1 VTRSPKLQGKVAV
14 VTGGTRGIGR
24 EIARALVGVGADVV
38 ICGRDKGLAE
48 QVGADLSSGGPGRC
62 AGIVCDVRRYGE
74 VEALMR
80 KAGETFGGLDIL
92 VNNAGVAGRGAVA
105 DLPLEK
111 WHEVIETNLTGVF
124 YCCRAAIPWMRRRGG
139 GYIINISSLAGVNP
153 IPNLS
158 AYNASK
164 FGLLGFGEAFMQE
177 IRYDGI
183 RVSTILPG
191 SVDTEFGG
199 RAPGREDWRLA
210 PSDVAEVVLHL
221 LAHDPRS
228 LPSRVEIRPSRPPKK
243 G

>member
-1 VTRSPKLQGKVAV
+1 MRTQNLQGKVAV
-14 VTGGTRGIGR
+14 VTGATRGIGR
-24 EIARALVGVGADVV
+24 EIARALVVDGADVV
-38 ICGRDKGLAE
+38 ICGRDGGRAGE
-48 QVGADLSSGGPGRC
+48 VAVEISRTGPGRC
-62 AGIVCDVRRYGE
+62 AGIACDVRRYVE

-80 KAGETFGGLDIL
+80 HAAKTFGGLDIL
-92 VNNAGVAGRGAVA
+92 VNNAGVSGRGAVA

-111 WHEVIETNLTGVF
+111 WHEVIDTNLTGVF

-139 GYIINISSLAGVNP
+139 GYIFNISSLAGVNP

-164 FGLLGFGEAFMQE
+164 FGLNGFSEAFMQE

-199 RAPGREDWRLA
+199 RTPGQESWRLA
-210 PSDVAEVVLHL
+210 PSDIAELVLHL

-228 LPSRVEIRPSRPPKK
+228 MPSRVEIRPSHPPKK

>member
-1 VTRSPKLQGKVAV
+1 MRKPSLQGKVAV

-24 EIARALVGVGADVV
+24 EIARALAGEGADVV
-38 ICGRDKGLAE
+38 LCGRDKGLAE
-48 QVGADLSSGGPGRC
+48 QVGAGLSRGGPGRC
-62 AGIVCDVRRYGE
+62 TGMACDVRRYGE
-74 VEALMR
+74 VEGLMR
-80 KAGETFGGLDIL
+80 HAAETFGGLDIL

-124 YCCRAAIPWMRRRGG
+124 YCCRAAIPWMRKRGG

-164 FGLLGFGEAFMQE
+164 FGLVGFSEAFMQE

-199 RAPGREDWRLA
+199 RTPGHEDWRLA
-210 PSDVAEVVLHL
+210 PSDIAEVVLQL
-221 LAHDPRS
+221 LAHDPRA